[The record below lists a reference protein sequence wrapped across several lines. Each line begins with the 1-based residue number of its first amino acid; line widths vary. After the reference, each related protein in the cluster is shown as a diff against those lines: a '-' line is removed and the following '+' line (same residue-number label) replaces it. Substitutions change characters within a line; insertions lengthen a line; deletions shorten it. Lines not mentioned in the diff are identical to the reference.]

1 MSKYIVA
8 SFEELEKIVGIELG
22 PTEYI
27 DVDQERINKFAEA
40 TGDYQWIHV
49 DVERAKV
56 ESPFKKTIAHGYLTV
71 SLIPA
76 MIDKVLEFRNTEMT
90 VNYEIDKMRFM
101 QPVLVDSRVRMHAKI
116 VDVKLLRGISKVT
129 SEISFEIEGEKKPAC
144 KGHIIIL
151 YYCITTY
158 RINRYLLI

>member
-144 KGHIIIL
+144 KRHIIIL
-151 YYCITTY
+151 YYFK
-158 RINRYLLI
+158 

>member
-1 MSKYIVA
+1 MSKHVVTN
-8 SFEELEKIVGIELG
+8 FDELEKIVGVDLG

-27 DVDQERINKFAEA
+27 SINQDRINKFAEA

-49 DVERAKV
+49 DAERAMV

-76 MIDKVLEFRNTEMT
+76 MIDKVLEFQNTEMT
-90 VNYEIDKMRFM
+90 VNYEIENMRFM
-101 QPVLVDSRVRMHAKI
+101 QPVIVDSRVRMHAKI
-116 VDVKLLRGISKVT
+116 IDVKLLRGISKVT

-144 KGHIIIL
+144 KGNIIIL
-151 YYCITTY
+151 YYFKKD
-158 RINRYLLI
+158 

>member
-1 MSKYIVA
+1 MSKHIVTN
-8 SFEELEKIVGIELG
+8 FEELEKIVGIELG

-76 MIDKVLEFRNTEMT
+76 MIDKVLEFQNTEMT

-101 QPVLVDSRVRMHAKI
+101 QPVIVDSKVRMHAKI

-144 KGHIIIL
+144 KGNIIIL
-151 YYCITTY
+151 YYFKQD
-158 RINRYLLI
+158 

>member
-1 MSKYIVA
+1 MSTHIVA

-76 MIDKVLEFRNTEMT
+76 MIDKVLEFQNTEMT
-90 VNYEIDKMRFM
+90 VNYEIEKMRFM
-101 QPVLVDSRVRMHAKI
+101 QPVLVGSRVRMHAKI

-144 KGHIIIL
+144 KGNIIIL
-151 YYCITTY
+151 YYFKQD
-158 RINRYLLI
+158 

>member
-1 MSKYIVA
+1 MSKHIVTN
-8 SFEELEKIVGIELG
+8 FEELEGIVGVDLG

-40 TGDYQWIHV
+40 TGDFQWIHV
-49 DVERAKV
+49 DAERAKT

-76 MIDKVLEFRNTEMT
+76 MIDKVLEIQNTEMT

-101 QPVLVDSRVRMHAKI
+101 QPVVVDSRVRMQAKI

-129 SEISFEIEGEKKPAC
+129 SEIIFEIEGEKKSAL
-144 KGHIIIL
+144 KGNIIIL
-151 YYCITTY
+151 YYFKQD
-158 RINRYLLI
+158 